1 VVQTRKWQGLE
12 TIGARPDKADKRIR
26 RFISGYSCGREPI
39 PVLVA
44 PFDVEVGVP
53 TEEEIEDAVGRL
65 KMGKAAG
72 PSSLRLEHMKEWLA
86 AAIMEADTDTQRW
99 SVFVELI
106 QHIFRTSQLHTK
118 ISWSVLVL
126 IPKGGG
132 GGCRAIGLLEVV
144 WKDVCSIIDIRLK
157 R

>member
-1 VVQTRKWQGLE
+1 VVQTRKWQRLE
-12 TIGARPDKADKRIR
+12 TIAARPDKAEKRIR
-26 RFISGYSCGREPI
+26 RFLSGYSCGREPI

-44 PFDVEVGVP
+44 PFDVEDGVP

-72 PSSLRLEHMKEWLA
+72 PSSMRLEHLKEWLA
-86 AAIMEADTDTQRW
+86 AALMEVDTDTQRW

-106 QHIFRTSQLHTK
+106 QHIFRTSQLPTEL
-118 ISWSVLVL
+118 SWSVLVF
-126 IPKGGG
+126 IPKGC
-132 GGCRAIGLLEVV
+132 GGCRGIGLLEVV
-144 WKDVCSIIDIRLK
+144 WKVVCSIIDIRLK